1 MERHPGEGNDY
12 EQIRM
17 AFTQAGGGPDSPRGM
32 PVTRGSP
39 GPALG
44 IKLTAENGGPQKGNH
59 AMKRLLTGRMAAVL
73 MAGAALLASGAT
85 AVPALAATAGTPHVT
100 MATRSV
106 TTIPTVQ
113 PDFTCP
119 RPSVCL
125 FPNNDFTGNY
135 PAWDGPAV
143 LATDV
148 WNGQWYS
155 FAQADASN
163 PNPGSLNDNSNS
175 VMWVY
180 AKNINV
186 GFCLTPGRYT
196 LQHTYGY
203 FFIEFGITT
212 CPSNDRPPKP
222 FP

>member
-1 MERHPGEGNDY
+1 
-12 EQIRM
+12 
-17 AFTQAGGGPDSPRGM
+17 
-32 PVTRGSP
+32 
-39 GPALG
+39 
-44 IKLTAENGGPQKGNH
+44 
-59 AMKRLLTGRMAAVL
+59 MKRLLAGRIAAVL
-73 MAGAALLASGAT
+73 MAGAALLAAGGA
-85 AVPALAATAGTPHVT
+85 AVPALAAPAVIPHGT

-106 TTIPTVQ
+106 TTISSVQ

-125 FPNNDFTGNY
+125 FPHNDFTGKY
-135 PAWDGPAV
+135 PAWGGPAV

-155 FAQADASN
+155 FSQAGASN

-186 GFCLTPGRYT
+186 GICLTPGRYT
-196 LQHTYGY
+196 LEHTYGY
-203 FFIEFGITT
+203 FYIEFGVTA
-212 CPSNDRPPKP
+212 CPASPPKP